1 MRSIVISSLVLGA
14 IACGGGS
21 KPAQSASDTSAVEA
35 NNSATKPSSDDS
47 TASASSSDAGAAA
60 PDAATTGETAP
71 APPAHPTPTATGAV
85 DGITFAP
92 TIAHVVGKPKAD
104 GRIVVSL
111 DAATDC
117 SGAPD
122 QSITMLITYKDGY
135 KSDLG
140 SLKRGSKK
148 SAGEIAFLRVG
159 PDAKK
164 EFSSAFK
171 PTGTVTV
178 VKTAAD
184 SSTPG
189 KLKLDLTSGDYML
202 NGDVDIQMC
211 EAPAAAPKADAPAK
225 KPAGK
230 KPGTKPAK

>member
-21 KPAQSASDTSAVEA
+21 KPAQSASDNSAVEA
-35 NNSATKPSSDDS
+35 NNSTTKPSSDES
-47 TASASSSDAGAAA
+47 AASGSASDAGAAA
-60 PDAATTGETAP
+60 PDAATTGEAAP
-71 APPAHPTPTATGAV
+71 APPTHPTPTVTGTL
-85 DGITFAP
+85 DGISFAP

-111 DAATDC
+111 ENSTDC

-122 QSITMLITYKDGY
+122 QAITLLISYKDGN

-140 SLKRGSKK
+140 ALKRGSKK
-148 SAGEIAFLRVG
+148 NAAEAAFLRVG

-164 EFSSAFK
+164 EYSSTFK

-202 NGDVDIQMC
+202 NGDIDIQMC
-211 EAPAAAPKADAPAK
+211 EAPAAAAKADATAK

-230 KPGTKPAK
+230 KAGTKPAK